1 MVKKLGCASFFQPTS
16 QCLEIW
22 WNTLP
27 LVWYITS
34 YLISLSGP
42 KFTLFWFTWHNHQKL
57 LIKCL
62 FLSRQFFCF
71 FSNKEFFFSR
81 PGKSFGKPPSTAATH
96 QSLTLISRPL
106 KLQRPETDPLKWW
119 HHRFFLSC
127 HVEALRDETKSDRD
141 GERFVD

>member
-22 WNTLP
+22 WNTFP
-27 LVWYITS
+27 RVCYITS
-34 YLISLSGP
+34 YLISLSDS

-71 FSNKEFFFSR
+71 FSNKEFFSLDQEN
-81 PGKSFGKPPSTAATH
+81 PSESLHRQLQHPKASPCYRDRWSYNARKQTH
-96 QSLTLISRPL
+96 LSDDIAG
-106 KLQRPETDPLKWW
+106 
-119 HHRFFLSC
+119 FFLSC